1 MIWRLCRAYLSLL
14 MWKGCGCRVKQYHSR
29 SAQYEQILKKNEQMY
44 ALTAITLA
52 LCPAAQREL
61 DETVMNTLKDKCVR
75 AASLASSTN
84 RICAQASFDQSIRH
98 GSLVPKIAGPFV
110 DNPSALHAAWGT
122 HVGDLACRSSVMGV
136 HPALADMCS
145 WSPISST

>member
-1 MIWRLCRAYLSLL
+1 M
-14 MWKGCGCRVKQYHSR
+14 KQYHSR

-75 AASLASSTN
+75 AGSLAFSAICVCKPQSTSQV
-84 RICAQASFDQSIRH
+84 RR
-98 GSLVPKIAGPFV
+98 GSLGPGLQGLLCIVPVLYRLLGAPVFTRW
-110 DNPSALHAAWGT
+110 L
-122 HVGDLACRSSVMGV
+122 L
-136 HPALADMCS
+136 
-145 WSPISST
+145 